1 MLFLIFADFNILEQV
16 AIFNAKELTTEHKQ
30 NELLLQWIALYE
42 SLSHQPFMYNF
53 FNSNKSTN
61 NFP

>member
-42 SLSHQPFMYNF
+42 SLSHQPFM
-53 FNSNKSTN
+53 
-61 NFP
+61 